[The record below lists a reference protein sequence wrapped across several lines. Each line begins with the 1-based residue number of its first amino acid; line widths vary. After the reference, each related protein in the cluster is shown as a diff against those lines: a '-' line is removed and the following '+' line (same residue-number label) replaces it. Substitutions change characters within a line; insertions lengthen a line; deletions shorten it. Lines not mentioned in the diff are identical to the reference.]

1 MSSPIFYSGTD
12 KGFAGTGMAGVIFR
26 ACEDMLF
33 VAAVAAA
40 RCAYRVLA
48 VTNGTSRFLPAD

>member
-12 KGFAGTGMAGVIFR
+12 KGFAGMAGVIFR

-33 VAAVAAA
+33 VGALAAA
-40 RCAYRVLA
+40 RRAYRALS